1 MRRRTVLQSALG
13 LPAWAQLQP
22 ATRRPNFIVILAD
35 DLGYNDLACF
45 GSPDVATPHID
56 SIARNGV
63 RFTDGYVSCAVSSP
77 SRAALLTGCY
87 QHRFGHEFNPG
98 PPEREAEVNFGL
110 PSGATIAPQF
120 LKAAGYSSAIIGK
133 WHLGIRPGYHPL
145 DRGFDEF
152 YGFLGG
158 ANAYVTTKT
167 PGARAE
173 AADNQPARVPHTRPA
188 PIFRGKEPV
197 EENRYLTDAF
207 AQEALRFIERHRD
220 RPFFLYLALNAVHTP
235 LHATERYLNRVR
247 SIKNDKHR
255 FLAAMTSA
263 MDDAV
268 GAVLEKLRELDLER
282 HTLLFFLSDNGCPVM
297 TGAGSNHP
305 LNGEKCTY
313 FEGGIR
319 VPFLAQWPGR
329 IPAGLVYREPVV
341 SRDLL
346 PTMFAAAAI
355 RPPEGVSFDGVDLL
369 PFLNGTRKGA
379 PHETLFWRAGQA
391 RAVRAGNW
399 KLVEFGEQYSA
410 LFDLSEDVGERND
423 LASKHSTVVRKL
435 RQSWKDWSAAM
446 SPPRWPPRY
455 REIEVNGRHLT
466 WEL

>member
-13 LPAWAQLQP
+13 IPAWAQLQP

-45 GSPDVATPHID
+45 GSPDVDTPHID

-110 PSGATIAPQF
+110 PPGATIAPQF

-207 AQEALRFIERHRD
+207 AQEAIQFIERHRD

-346 PTMFAAAAI
+346 PTMLAAAAI

-369 PFLNGTRKGA
+369 PFLNGTPKGA
-379 PHETLFWRAGQA
+379 PHETLFWRAGKA

-399 KLVEFGEQYSA
+399 KLVEFGEQHSA

-455 REIEVNGRHLT
+455 REIEVNGRRLT